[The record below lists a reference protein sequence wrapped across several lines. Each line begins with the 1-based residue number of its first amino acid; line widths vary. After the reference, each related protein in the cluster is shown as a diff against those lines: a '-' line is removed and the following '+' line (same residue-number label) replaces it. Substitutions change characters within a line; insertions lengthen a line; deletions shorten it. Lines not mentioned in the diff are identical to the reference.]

1 MDRLERIN
9 LLLEKLKYIPPRYW
23 IYLSENSG
31 KYPSDTGYTFWL
43 SGKLVP
49 DTEQVP
55 LLTL

>member
-9 LLLEKLKYIPPRYW
+9 LLLEKLKYIP
-23 IYLSENSG
+23 L
-31 KYPSDTGYTFWL
+31 DTGYTFQRTLENTPLDTGYTFQL

-55 LLTL
+55 P